1 MRTTLYLNG
10 KKVSKK
16 AVAELIGEERLKRI
30 LKDAEETYLEDPL
43 IQNDFF
49 LGADGMLTVKIGG
62 SHAQER

>member
-16 AVAELIGEERLKRI
+16 AVVSIIGEDRLERI
-30 LKDAEETYLEDPL
+30 LREAEETFLEDPL